1 MTRELTCINCPMG
14 CTLSVEMEDGKV
26 ISVTGNGCPIGERYG
41 REEVV
46 APKRVLT
53 SSVVIKGAKEKV
65 VSVRTTSPIDKGSL
79 KEAMELIN
87 SIEVSAPVRIGDVV
101 IRDIFNSG
109 ADVIITKNVDAA
121 H

>member
-1 MTRELTCINCPMG
+1 
-14 CTLSVEMEDGKV
+14 
-26 ISVTGNGCPIGERYG
+26 
-41 REEVV
+41 
-46 APKRVLT
+46 
-53 SSVVIKGAKEKV
+53 
-65 VSVRTTSPIDKGSL
+65 
-79 KEAMELIN
+79 MELIN